1 MAKVASNSTLPWV
14 EKYRPTKIEEIV
26 GNKEAVERLG
36 AMATTGNMPN
46 LIFTGPPGIG
56 KTTSILCLAHTLLGP
71 AYKEAVLELNAS
83 DDRGIDVV
91 RNKIKMFAQ
100 KKVTLPPGRHKIVL
114 LDEADSMTSAAQ
126 QAMRRTMELY
136 SNTTRF
142 ALACN
147 ASEKIIEPIQ
157 SRCAI
162 VRFTRLSDQEVLER
176 IMKVV
181 EAEAVPYV
189 PDGVEAVVFTA
200 DGDMRQA
207 LNNIQATHSGFGY
220 VNQENVFKVC
230 DQPHPQII
238 ADCIAHCLANN
249 VDDAY
254 DRIKHLY
261 VAGFSAMDIIGTVYR
276 VVKNY
281 NSEAMP
287 EFVKLEM
294 IREIGFAHMR
304 VGDGVNSLLQMA
316 GLCAKLCKVARAA
329 KSGVAAR

>member
-1 MAKVASNSTLPWV
+1 M
-14 EKYRPTKIEEIV
+14 
-26 GNKEAVERLG
+26 
-36 AMATTGNMPN
+36 
-46 LIFTGPPGIG
+46 
-56 KTTSILCLAHTLLGP
+56 
-71 AYKEAVLELNAS
+71 
-83 DDRGIDVV
+83 
-91 RNKIKMFAQ
+91 
-100 KKVTLPPGRHKIVL
+100 L

-157 SRCAI
+157 SRCAV
-162 VRFTRLSDQEVLER
+162 VRFSRLSDQEVLQR
-176 IMKVV
+176 IMQVI
-181 EAEAVPYV
+181 EMESVPYV

-207 LNNIQATHSGFGY
+207 LNNLQATHSGFGF

-238 ADCIAHCLANN
+238 SDCVAHCLALN

-254 DRIKHLY
+254 DRIKFLY
-261 VAGFSAMDIIGTVYR
+261 TAGFSAMDIIGTVYR

-294 IREIGFAHMR
+294 IREVGFAHMR

-316 GLCAKLCKVARAA
+316 GLCAKLCKVAEGA
-329 KSGVAAR
+329 KAGTMGR

>member
-1 MAKVASNSTLPWV
+1 MPWV
-14 EKYRPTKIEEIV
+14 EKYRPTKIDEIV

-36 AMATTGNMPN
+36 AMAATGNMPN

-71 AYKEAVLELNAS
+71 SYKDAVLELNAS

-100 KKVTLPPGRHKIVL
+100 KKVTLPPGRHKIIL

-136 SNTTRF
+136 SSTTRF

-162 VRFTRLSDQEVLER
+162 VRFTRLSDQEVLDR
-176 IMKVV
+176 VVKVT
-181 EAEAVPYV
+181 EAEQVPYS
-189 PDGVEAVVFTA
+189 PDGVEAVCFTA

-207 LNNIQATHSGFGY
+207 LNNLQATHSGFGF

-230 DQPHPQII
+230 DQPHPAVV
-238 ADCIAHCLANN
+238 ADAIRHCLAGN

-254 DRIKHLY
+254 DRVKFLY
-261 VAGFSAMDIIGTVYR
+261 ELGFSPMDIIGTVYR
-276 VVKNY
+276 VTKNY
-281 NSEAMP
+281 DGEAMP
-287 EFVKLEM
+287 EYVKLEM

-316 GLCAKLCKVARAA
+316 GLCAKMCAVVDAAKAGVAR
-329 KSGVAAR
+329 